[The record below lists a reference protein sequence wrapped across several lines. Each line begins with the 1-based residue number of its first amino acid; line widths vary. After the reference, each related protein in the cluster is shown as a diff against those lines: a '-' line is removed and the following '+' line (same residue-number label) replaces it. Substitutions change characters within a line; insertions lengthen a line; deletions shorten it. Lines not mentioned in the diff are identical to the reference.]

1 MPCPENLIKN
11 IAANKNVIDDIF
23 EKKKQEKER
32 SNVTKNANLKILISS
47 IFFPTKI
54 KRKLLNKVAEA

>member
-11 IAANKNVIDDIF
+11 IEINKNVIEDIL
-23 EKKKQEKER
+23 EKKKHEKER

-47 IFFPTKI
+47 IFFPTHI
-54 KRKLLNKVAEA
+54 KRKLLSNVAVA